1 MGTPSIHPPKVQYT
15 KQIVGPLVIS
25 FMLYV
30 TGINA
35 AQSKINFLQWLDNI
49 ISAMSSNNP
58 FVVNGNGAREPGLY
72 HHLLG
77 HEFDQITSLLS
88 QATAQWGG
96 DCAAHSYTCGSLYY
110 VRNGGRGN
118 ITITC
123 QVWGP
128 FR

>member
-15 KQIVGPLVIS
+15 KQIVRPLVIN
-25 FMLYV
+25 FILYV

-35 AQSKINFLQWLDNI
+35 AQSKINFQQWLDNT

-58 FVVNGNGAREPGLY
+58 FVTDANGAREPGLY
-72 HHLLG
+72 HQLLG

-88 QATAQWGG
+88 LATARWGN
-96 DCAAHSYTCGSLYY
+96 DCAANNCTCGHLYY
-110 VRNGGRGN
+110 VRKGGHGN
-118 ITITC
+118 LTITC

-128 FR
+128 FQ